1 MEPRACWAPLPI
13 RPQMA
18 RGVVRE
24 YLYAYA
30 SLSPQDGA
38 LDWWIGP
45 QLNAARVGEYL
56 AFLSAQ
62 HAREEVALVWD
73 GASAH
78 RSQELVVPANIHLI
92 RLPPYSPRLNPVEA
106 FWAELREKFFHN
118 KTFGSLVE
126 LEQYLREKLA
136 IIQERVA
143 ELRRLTL
150 YNWIEEALTNVSS

>member
-1 MEPRACWAPLPI
+1 MEPCACWAPAPL
-13 RPQMA
+13 RPQIA

-45 QLNAARVGEYL
+45 QLNAARVSQYL

-62 HAREEVALVWD
+62 HTGEEIALVWD

-78 RSQELVVPANIHLI
+78 RSQELVVPSNIHLI

-118 KTFGSLVE
+118 KTFVSLDQ
-126 LEQYLREKLA
+126 LEQHLREKLA
-136 IIQERVA
+136 VIQARTA
-143 ELRRLTL
+143 ELSHLSL
-150 YNWIEEALTNVSS
+150 YHWIEEALINVSS